1 MKQKNLF
8 IRVDSGLDV
17 GLGHVMRCFAIAE
30 IIKKMNFNVYFISR
44 KNKGNIIKKIE
55 KSGYAVFSLNS
66 TLLGLSKSHW
76 KNDATKTIRIIKKF
90 ENQENFLLLDNY
102 ELGKMWETDLKS
114 VVSKLI
120 VIDDF
125 LNRVHNCDLF
135 INQNI
140 NTSKNLLDRK
150 IPKNCKKLLGL
161 EYVLL
166 RKEFMDIKKIVKK
179 HSGEVNRIFISF
191 GGSDKNNEVSKV
203 LKAIKKISTK
213 KFFVDVI
220 IGKSDKNTKKIKEMC
235 LKIDNCTYHYQPKN
249 IAKIMNK
256 ADLGIGAGGM
266 MIWERCILGLPSIVS
281 IMAKNQEYSVN
292 TASKFGCIR
301 NLGKVG
307 KLSSKDYFNAIKF
320 FNSKKLTEM
329 QNNCIKLIDGKGA
342 ERVAKQISLLRMI
355 NNE

>member
-55 KSGYAVFSLNS
+55 KSGYTVFSLNS
-66 TLLGLSKSHW
+66 TFLGSTQSHW

-90 ENQENFLLLDNY
+90 KNQENFLLLDNY
-102 ELGKMWETDLKS
+102 GLGKMWETDLKS
-114 VVSKLI
+114 AVSKLI

-125 LNRVHNCDLF
+125 SNRVHNCDLF
-135 INQNI
+135 IDQNI
-140 NTSKNLLDRK
+140 YSNKNSLDRR
-150 IPKNCKKLLGL
+150 IPKDCKKLLGL

-166 RKEFMDIKKIVKK
+166 RKEFIDIRKIVKK
-179 HSGEVNRIFISF
+179 HSGKINRIFISF
-191 GGSDKNNEVSKV
+191 GGSDKNNEISKV
-203 LKAIKKISTK
+203 LKAIKNISTEK
-213 KFFVDVI
+213 IIVDVI
-220 IGKSDKNTKKIKEMC
+220 IGGLGKNIIKIKEVC
-235 LKIDNCTYHYQPKN
+235 SKIDNCTYHYQPEN

-256 ADLGIGAGGM
+256 ADLGIGAGGI

-292 TASKFGCIR
+292 TASKLGCIR
-301 NLGKVG
+301 NLGKMG
-307 KLSSKDYFNAIKF
+307 KLSSEDYFDAIKN
-320 FNSKKLTEM
+320 FNSQKLIEM
-329 QNNCIKLIDGKGA
+329 QNNCMKLIDGKGA
-342 ERVAKQISLLRMI
+342 ERTAKQISLLRMI
-355 NNE
+355 DNE